1 MHMVFREIKITAAVV
16 SIVLC
21 LSAFQEKYKTRS
33 SFFLGFILLHSLPP
47 LPFPLPT
54 AVLSFFFHAL
64 LNFKKSPSTFR
75 LRHADPYA
83 LRHPLRILHRD
94 LRSSR

>member
-33 SFFLGFILLHSLPP
+33 SFFLGFILLHSFPP
-47 LPFPLPT
+47 FLSLFLQLCCPFSFT
-54 AVLSFFFHAL
+54 LS
-64 LNFKKSPSTFR
+64 
-75 LRHADPYA
+75 
-83 LRHPLRILHRD
+83 
-94 LRSSR
+94 